1 MKELTAE
8 WAGVTLQDFI
18 ELDNEDLAHIE
29 HLLWDECTDEF
40 GCTPKIAI
48 LLAKIRILQHCTL

>member
-18 ELDNEDLAHIE
+18 ELSSEDLAHIE
-29 HLLWDECTDEF
+29 GLLMDECS
-40 GCTPKIAI
+40 CTPESEI
-48 LLAKIRILQHCTL
+48 LLAKIRILQHCTV

>member
-8 WAGVTLQDFI
+8 WTGVTLQDFI
-18 ELDNEDLAHIE
+18 ELDSEDLSHIE
-29 HLLWDECTDEF
+29 GLLIDECA
-40 GCTPKIAI
+40 CTPKSEI